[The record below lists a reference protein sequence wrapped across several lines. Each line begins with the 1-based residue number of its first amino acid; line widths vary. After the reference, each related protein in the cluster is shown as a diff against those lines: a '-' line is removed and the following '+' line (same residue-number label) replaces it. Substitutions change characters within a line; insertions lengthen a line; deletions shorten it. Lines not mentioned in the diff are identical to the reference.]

1 MAQRVY
7 LESIKPGLTATDRRL
22 FYATSSAAS
31 ETAPGTFSG
40 DSPTAAPS
48 LSSDGFVTQ
57 GVEALHFLFDFV
69 PDTSSGSESCEIQ
82 IWWWSSV
89 TGKWHAGESTVSVL
103 TESTV
108 LTVESSGLERVY
120 VQVKNPVGNFVLTTW
135 AARIIPT

>member
-22 FYATSSAAS
+22 FYATSSGS
-31 ETAPGTFSG
+31 VFSG
-40 DSPTAAPS
+40 SSPTAVPT

-57 GVEALHFLFDFV
+57 GVEALHILFQFA
-69 PDTSSGSESCEIQ
+69 PDTSGGTESSDIQ
-82 IWWWSSV
+82 LWWWSSI
-89 TGKWHAGESTVSVL
+89 TGNWHAGESPINVI

-108 LTVESSGLERVY
+108 LTVESLGLERLY
-120 VQVKNPVGNFVLTTW
+120 IQVLNPVDSFVLTAW

>member
-22 FYATSSAAS
+22 FYATSTAAS
-31 ETAPGTFSG
+31 ASSAGTFSG
-40 DSPTAAPS
+40 SSPTSAPA

-57 GVEALHFLFDFV
+57 GVEALHVMFQFD
-69 PDTSSGSESCEIQ
+69 PDTTSGSESSEVQ
-82 IWWWSSV
+82 LWWWSSI
-89 TGKWHAGESTVSVL
+89 TGNWHAGEAPVSIL

-108 LTVESSGLERVY
+108 LTVECLGLERVY
-120 VQVKNPVGNFVLTTW
+120 IQVKNPVGNFVLTAW

>member
-22 FYATSSAAS
+22 FYATSS
-31 ETAPGTFSG
+31 GIGFSG
-40 DSPTAAPS
+40 DSPTAAPT

-57 GVEALHFLFDFV
+57 GVEALHIMFQFA
-69 PDTSSGSESCEIQ
+69 PDTSGGTESSDIQ
-82 IWWWSSV
+82 LWWWSSV
-89 TGKWHAGESTVSVL
+89 TGNWHAGESPINVI

-108 LTVESSGLERVY
+108 LTVEALGLERLY
-120 VQVKNPVGNFVLTTW
+120 IQVLNPVGAFVLTAW

>member
-22 FYATSSAAS
+22 FYATSS
-31 ETAPGTFSG
+31 GIGVFSG
-40 DSPTAAPS
+40 SSPTAVPA

-57 GVEALHFLFDFV
+57 GVEALHILFQFA
-69 PDTSSGSESCEIQ
+69 PDTSGGTESSDIQ
-82 IWWWSSV
+82 LWWWSSI
-89 TGKWHAGESTVSVL
+89 TGNWHAGESPINVI

-108 LTVESSGLERVY
+108 LTVESLGLERLY
-120 VQVKNPVGNFVLTTW
+120 IQVLNPVDSFVLTAW